1 MSSPVVLITGALTGI
16 GRAAAIIF
24 AQEGAHIVVSG
35 RRDKQ
40 GQELVAELQGLGAE
54 AIFVRSDVR
63 KDEDVR
69 NLVDQTVKR
78 FGRLDIAVNNAGTEG
93 SPGLVTDQTAESY
106 AATFDTNVLG
116 TLLSMKHELR
126 VMLPQGSGSIVN
138 VSSAYGSVGAAG
150 ASVYVASKHA
160 VEGLTKSAALEVAGT
175 GVRVNVVAPGTTDTG
190 MLTRFTSTDEN
201 KSALVST
208 VPVKRLAKPKELGVS
223 ENVTI
228 LDDGGNLKAF
238 GRMDGAPIP
247 TIEMAQNKA
256 YTALLGVST
265 QDFFNFIQGDPS
277 LLAGIPT
284 LARMAAWGGGFPI
297 RVNGEVVGAIGV
309 SGAPTVQN
317 DVDCARAAL
326 ALVSDEVQLARI
338 AGGFPS

>member
-16 GRAAAIIF
+16 GRAAAVIF
-24 AQEGAHIVVSG
+24 AQEGARVVVSG

-63 KDEDVR
+63 KDEEVR
-69 NLVDQTVKR
+69 NVVDQTVKR
-78 FGRLDIAVNNAGTEG
+78 FGRLDVAVNNAGTEG

-201 KSALVST
+201 KAALVST
-208 VPVKRLAKPKELGVS
+208 VPLKRLATS
-223 ENVTI
+223 EEIARVIAFVASEKTSYMTGSSI
-228 LDDGGNLKAF
+228 AVDGG
-238 GRMDGAPIP
+238 M
-247 TIEMAQNKA
+247 
-256 YTALLGVST
+256 
-265 QDFFNFIQGDPS
+265 
-277 LLAGIPT
+277 
-284 LARMAAWGGGFPI
+284 
-297 RVNGEVVGAIGV
+297 
-309 SGAPTVQN
+309 
-317 DVDCARAAL
+317 
-326 ALVSDEVQLARI
+326 I
-338 AGGFPS
+338 AG